1 MDVREYNKLL
11 EKLGRIE
18 DKVLKAKSLN
28 GGFDTLLSEVEHVKH
43 AQTEI
48 LDSIRAVKRSLY
60 EPDSGLY
67 SRVQVLELESVR
79 RMEYITETKPMIT
92 EHQELIIWRK
102 QAERELEDYEAF
114 RVEMADLRSW
124 KSGVSKAIWFLAF
137 AAGGIWVKQL
147 LEVVTNG

>member
-28 GGFDTLLSEVEHVKH
+28 GGFDTLLSEVEHVTH

-48 LDSIRAVKRSLY
+48 PPSIRAVKRSLY

-79 RMEYITETKPMIT
+79 RMEYITETKPMII

>member
-1 MDVREYNKLL
+1 
-11 EKLGRIE
+11 
-18 DKVLKAKSLN
+18 
-28 GGFDTLLSEVEHVKH
+28 
-43 AQTEI
+43 
-48 LDSIRAVKRSLY
+48 
-60 EPDSGLY
+60 
-67 SRVQVLELESVR
+67 
-79 RMEYITETKPMIT
+79 MEYITETKPMIT